1 MFEYNVSLL
10 GNASITVVA
19 ENKEEAE
26 RILKDTIESINLKNL
41 REKVSSR
48 EDVSINDS
56 EVNINMKEKNKN
68 RDRGER

>member
-19 ENKEEAE
+19 ENREEAE
-26 RILKDTIESINLKNL
+26 RILKDTMESINLKNL
-41 REKVSSR
+41 REKVSLR